1 MSLVWRMLDQIFGGK
16 VCFFGKALYP
26 KNVKIYRI
34 LFAWKVPVLMGTG
47 KVFYI
52 LEHQEQY
59 KI

>member
-16 VCFFGKALYP
+16 V
-26 KNVKIYRI
+26 YRI